1 MLEITNV
8 KLSKN
13 TVNAGEKY
21 VISVDINEIIDYPY
35 DFPYDFPVSCTR
47 KAEPEKYVNAWK
59 SEQDR
64 KVLFLYRKFELKKEV
79 RYMKMEQANYIKAIF
94 TAVFAFISALL
105 GVLAVPVILLVTCN
119 LIDYATGL
127 MASKYRSQDINSY
140 KSIRGIFKK
149 VSMWLLV
156 VVGAIIDELLL
167 YAATT
172 IGKPMP
178 VTFLIACV
186 VAMWLIC
193 NEIISILENIQD
205 MGVNIPAFLQPLVK
219 HIRSQVEE
227 QINIDKKEDKNSEDE

>member
-1 MLEITNV
+1 MFDGLKRLWGRIVSMFNYTT
-8 KLSKN
+8 LKN
-13 TVNAGEKY
+13 
-21 VISVDINEIIDYPY
+21 IIGKD
-35 DFPYDFPVSCTR
+35 
-47 KAEPEKYVNAWK
+47 
-59 SEQDR
+59 
-64 KVLFLYRKFELKKEV
+64 
-79 RYMKMEQANYIKAIF
+79 MKMEQANYIKAIF

-172 IGKPMP
+172 IGKPVP
-178 VTFLIACV
+178 VTFLIACI

-227 QINIDKKEDKNSEDE
+227 RINIDEKDSEDE

>member
-1 MLEITNV
+1 MH
-8 KLSKN
+8 
-13 TVNAGEKY
+13 
-21 VISVDINEIIDYPY
+21 DI
-35 DFPYDFPVSCTR
+35 R
-47 KAEPEKYVNAWK
+47 
-59 SEQDR
+59 R
-64 KVLFLYRKFELKKEV
+64 L
-79 RYMKMEQANYIKAIF
+79 
-94 TAVFAFISALL
+94 
-105 GVLAVPVILLVTCN
+105 
-119 LIDYATGL
+119 
-127 MASKYRSQDINSY
+127 
-140 KSIRGIFKK
+140 
-149 VSMWLLV
+149 
-156 VVGAIIDELLL
+156 VGAIIDELLL